1 MRSSISKWVLFFLAL
16 FFTASATL
24 FEWQS
29 FEVGY
34 TAGDYGGPDTPQ
46 ARQWIRDLKHQ
57 SNIYT
62 AEAVACWF
70 FALLCLGTALLR
82 GNIKVRVAIYVGACL
97 VCFLASFL
105 PTYVTIRFHSP

>member
-1 MRSSISKWVLFFLAL
+1 MSRTAL
-16 FFTASATL
+16 RWILLCIAPLLTASATL
-24 FEWQS
+24 FEWQA

-46 ARQWIRDLKHQ
+46 ARQWIRELKHQ

-70 FALLCLGTALLR
+70 FASLCLGTALLR
-82 GNIKVRVAIYVGACL
+82 GNIKAMVAIYVGACL

-105 PTYVTIRFHSP
+105 PIYVTIRLHSP